1 MMTELM
7 FFDYICFYNF
17 SLITMKK
24 YLERAVIEEFK
35 NKLRPNK
42 VLILLGAR
50 RVGKTE
56 LIKSYLREIP
66 SKSYLQLNGEDIN
79 DINLLKERS
88 VNNYKRLL
96 SGIDLL
102 VIDEAQNV
110 PEIGLVLKLIVDTIE
125 GIKIIATG
133 SSMFDLSNKLGE
145 PLVGRKNTIF
155 LFPFAQIE
163 FSKIENYKQTL
174 ENLQERL
181 IFGGYPELIQ
191 YDNWEEK
198 KEYLFEIINSYLL
211 KDILVF
217 EGIKHADKIYD
228 LLRLV
233 AYQVGKEV
241 SIQEL
246 ANQLQLSK
254 NTVANYL
261 DLLSKVF
268 ILFKVEGFSKNLRKE
283 IVKSS
288 RWYFYDNGIRNA
300 VINNFNN
307 LDLRNDVG
315 DLWEN
320 YLAYE
325 RIKKQQYQKIKTNNY
340 FWRTYDQQELDWL
353 EERGEEL
360 QGFEFK
366 WNENKKVKIPTAFA
380 KAYPEANFNVIN
392 RSNYLDFI
400 S

>member
-1 MMTELM
+1 
-7 FFDYICFYNF
+7 
-17 SLITMKK
+17 MKK
-24 YLERAVIEEFK
+24 YLKRAVLQEFK
-35 NKLRPNK
+35 KKIISNK

-56 LIKSYLREIP
+56 LIKNYLKDIP
-66 SKSYLQLNGEDIN
+66 YESYLQLNGEDIN
-79 DINLLKERS
+79 DIDLLKERS

-96 SGIDLL
+96 NNIDLL
-102 VIDEAQNV
+102 VIDEAQNI
-110 PEIGLVLKLIVDTIE
+110 PEIGQILKLIVDTID

-145 PLVGRKNTIF
+145 PLVGRKNTIY
-155 LFPFAQIE
+155 LFPLAQIE
-163 FSKIENYKQTL
+163 YSENENYRQTIENL
-174 ENLQERL
+174 EERL
-181 IFGGYPELIQ
+181 LFGGYPELVQ
-191 YDNWEEK
+191 YESWEDK

-228 LLRLV
+228 LLRLIS
-233 AYQVGKEV
+233 YQIGKEV

-254 NTVANYL
+254 NTVSNYL

-268 ILFKVEGFSKNLRKE
+268 ILFKIDGFSRNLRKE
-283 IVKSS
+283 VVKFS

-300 VINNFNN
+300 IINNFNK
-307 LDLRNDVG
+307 LDSRNDIG

-325 RIKKQQYQKIKTNNY
+325 RIKKQNYLKIKTNNY

-353 EERGEEL
+353 EERGDKLE
-360 QGFEFK
+360 GFEFK
-366 WNENKKVKIPTAFA
+366 WNENKKVKIPVAFE
-380 KAYPEANFNVIN
+380 KAYPEASFNLIN
-392 RSNYLDFI
+392 RTNYLDFI